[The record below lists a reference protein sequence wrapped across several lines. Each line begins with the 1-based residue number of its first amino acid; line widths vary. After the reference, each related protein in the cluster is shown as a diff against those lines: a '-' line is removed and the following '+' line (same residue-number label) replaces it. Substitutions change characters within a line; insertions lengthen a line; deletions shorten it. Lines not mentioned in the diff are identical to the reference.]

1 MGYAAPLPRKFAV
14 HEKGKNSFIGAI
26 RHAARTGR
34 FNSDLE
40 QGRFNLVTN
49 EKQGLLPLGARSEF
63 NGFAKTKE
71 VIYFCQNR
79 LFDEK
84 QTVRV
89 SNQ

>member
-49 EKQGLLPLGARSEF
+49 EKQGLLPLGARSE
-63 NGFAKTKE
+63 GE
-71 VIYFCQNR
+71 VYSQSWSSGSRTSQISFPM
-79 LFDEK
+79 LL
-84 QTVRV
+84 
-89 SNQ
+89 